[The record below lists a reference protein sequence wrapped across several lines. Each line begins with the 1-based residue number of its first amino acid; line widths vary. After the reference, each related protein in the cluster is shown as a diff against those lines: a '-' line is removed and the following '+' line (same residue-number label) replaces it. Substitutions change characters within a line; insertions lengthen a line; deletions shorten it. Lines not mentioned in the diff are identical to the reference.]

1 VTASKVSIP
10 AGAEGTA
17 TARDKKKY
25 RIAALAKLRV
35 AWGKNELMEKKIN
48 STLIIQMPMEAININ
63 PSG

>member
-1 VTASKVSIP
+1 
-10 AGAEGTA
+10 
-17 TARDKKKY
+17 
-25 RIAALAKLRV
+25 LAKLRV